1 MKIVYR
7 RNKTMETIKTF
18 EELEKFLNTNKGFS
32 YYIANP
38 LRRKFI
44 KFDKEII
51 PDLNCYLIE
60 SEEQEIC
67 EDLYCAVYD
76 RCCDLALRCDGVC
89 SGRRRW
95 WWL

>member
-1 MKIVYR
+1 
-7 RNKTMETIKTF
+7 METIKTF

-60 SEEQEIC
+60 SEEQEITLVNIRDNNIKVIKVSI
-67 EDLYCAVYD
+67 EQN
-76 RCCDLALRCDGVC
+76 
-89 SGRRRW
+89 
-95 WWL
+95 